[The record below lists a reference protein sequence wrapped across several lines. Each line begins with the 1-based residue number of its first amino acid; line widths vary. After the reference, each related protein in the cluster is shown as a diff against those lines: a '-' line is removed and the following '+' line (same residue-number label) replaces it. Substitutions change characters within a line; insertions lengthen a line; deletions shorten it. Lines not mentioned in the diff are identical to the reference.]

1 MKNKTKMLDT
11 LGDRMKK
18 YEKINSDNLIP
29 KLPAVVRLDG
39 RAFHTYTKQF
49 KKPFDDVLIN
59 TMDETAK
66 YLCSKIQGAKFAFVQ
81 SDEISIY
88 ITDRDNLESQLWYDG
103 NIQKITSVSASIAT
117 GKFNQLMFLNNF
129 KNIITSEHKIIRN
142 GGMNHND
149 IYHTC
154 KNIDFEN
161 KLENMLLAEFD
172 SRVFQLPNDEEV
184 VNCFLWRQNDCTR
197 NSISSVAQSL
207 FSAKQLHKVNTKQ
220 MQELIFEKGI
230 NWNDYNAKLKR
241 GRFITKQTYIND
253 KLGKIFTT
261 DNITQ
266 YEIFDNDTIKLPIY
280 RYPNLEKTDKVR
292 TKWESIECPIFS
304 QDREF
309 LLSRI

>member
-1 MKNKTKMLDT
+1 MKIMKNKTKMLDT

-29 KLPAVVRLDG
+29 KIPTVVRLDG

-88 ITDRDNLESQLWYDG
+88 ITDRDNLEAQLWYDG

-117 GKFNQLMFLNNF
+117 GKFNQLMFINACGDL
-129 KNIITSEHKIIRN
+129 KESMISD
-142 GGMNHND
+142 ND
-149 IYHTC
+149 IA
-154 KNIDFEN
+154 K
-161 KLENMLLAEFD
+161 MMLAEFD

-207 FSAKQLHKVNTKQ
+207 YSAKQLHKVNTKQ
-220 MQELIFEKGI
+220 MQDLIFEKGI
-230 NWNDYNAKLKR
+230 NWNDYNPKLKR

-253 KLGKIFTT
+253 KLGQLIIT
-261 DNITQ
+261 DAITQ
-266 YEIFDNDTIKLPIY
+266 YEIFDNETIKPPIY
-280 RYPNLEKTDKVR
+280 RYQNLEKTDKVR

-304 QDREF
+304 QDRQF